1 VYYFRRAQQR
11 RLDAAWVSDEDKSFQ
26 DALFALDAN
35 VRRIADKQG
44 LTIAEVAERSS
55 MARTH
60 LYDILAGRKRVR
72 LDVLTRIA
80 DALGT
85 PVWKL
90 LKPPRE

>member
-1 VYYFRRAQQR
+1 MADDDR
-11 RLDAAWVSDEDKSFQ
+11 SFQ

-35 VRRIADKQG
+35 VRRLADKQG
-44 LTIAEVAERSS
+44 LTVAEVAERSS

-80 DALGT
+80 DTLGT
-85 PVWKL
+85 EVWKL
-90 LKPPRE
+90 LKPPRA